1 MRAEGGDRLGVHFSR
16 ASIASRVV
24 FLDIRATRRRSP
36 ITTDANAFFDRSQA
50 RAWGWQDAFRDG
62 NGATF
67 GS

>member
-16 ASIASRVV
+16 ASMSIASRVV
-24 FLDIRATRRRSP
+24 FFRHSRDAAP

-62 NGATF
+62 NGATY